1 MYKKYGMRQ
10 KRSDF
15 FSGSG
20 SWVGARWWSIILQ
33 CEDKAIGPGSV
44 GNWVLLK
51 AFDPGKDIQNA
62 LYKPNSDGG
71 LWQSTKK
78 KNYENPG
85 ASEYVLTEEHLREK
99 LKKTKTQEK
108 WKRKPEA
115 NAKVTSTE
123 SRQIPTPERWWQG
136 SREGAQREPGQQ
148 QRRFSILA
156 PGLMCAIFYSR
167 K

>member
-20 SWVGARWWSIILQ
+20 SWVGARWWSITLQ

-51 AFDPGKDIQNA
+51 DFDPGKDIQNA
-62 LYKPNSDGG
+62 PYKPNSDGG
-71 LWQSTKK
+71 LWHSTRK

-85 ASEYVLTEEHLREK
+85 GSEYVLTEEHLREK
-99 LKKTKTQEK
+99 LEK
-108 WKRKPEA
+108 NEKENQRQMQKLHQQ
-115 NAKVTSTE
+115 KVGRYPHLRDGGRDWGKEHRMSLVN
-123 SRQIPTPERWWQG
+123 RNRDFQ
-136 SREGAQREPGQQ
+136 
-148 QRRFSILA
+148 F
-156 PGLMCAIFYSR
+156 
-167 K
+167 